1 MRARKPKVVKEN
13 SERWLLT
20 YADLIT
26 LLMIFFILLYAMSTT
41 NTRKFQDL
49 TGALRQAFNNGQY
62 EDITLGGSPGNP
74 HTLSGTIKGK
84 PAIKTPKKDPEL
96 AKLVRMIGLPTSVVT
111 VSRSR
116 EGIVLSLAGNF
127 LFYPGDTHLKPE
139 SHTLLTRVS
148 AVLGHMPNTIR
159 IEGNT
164 DAQGGT
170 TSYSSSW
177 ALSAMRAVSIVQYLS
192 TTGGINPHRLQAEG
206 LGEFNPVATNATAQ
220 GRAKNRRA
228 DIVILYP

>member
-49 TGALRQAFNNGQY
+49 TGALKEAFNNGQY
-62 EDITLGGSPGNP
+62 EMITVGGSPGTP
-74 HTLSGTIKGK
+74 HDLSGATAGK
-84 PAIKTPKKDPEL
+84 PLVKTPPKSPEI
-96 AKLVRMIGLPTSVVT
+96 AKLTKMIGEPTSVVT
-111 VSRSR
+111 ITQSR
-116 EGIVLSLAGNF
+116 EGIVLSIAGNL
-127 LFYPGDTHLKPE
+127 LFYPGDTALRPE
-139 SHTLLTRVS
+139 SS
-148 AVLGHMPNTIR
+148 AVLNRISTVLGNLPNVIR

-164 DAQGGT
+164 DAQTGT
-170 TSYSSSW
+170 TTFSSSW
-177 ALSAMRAVSIVQYLS
+177 ALSSMRAVSIVEYLS
-192 TTGGINPHRLQAEG
+192 TKGGINPRRLQAEG
-206 LGEFNPVATNATAQ
+206 LGEFHPVATNATAR
-220 GRAKNRRA
+220 GRAKNRHA